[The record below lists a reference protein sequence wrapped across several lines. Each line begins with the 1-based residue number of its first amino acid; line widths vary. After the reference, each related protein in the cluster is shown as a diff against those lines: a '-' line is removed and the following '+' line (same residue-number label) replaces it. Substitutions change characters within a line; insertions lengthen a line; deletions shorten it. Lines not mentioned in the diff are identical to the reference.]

1 MKKNKFG
8 FATIEVIIAAVIV
21 VAVAGVGYYVWHS
34 KQAATT
40 AAANKTATT
49 TVSTPTGSYKSPTTK
64 TPVAPQITNA
74 ASLNTAMNALNQTS
88 ISSSN
93 VDSNQLST
101 QASAF

>member
-1 MKKNKFG
+1 MKKNKLG
-8 FATIEVIIAAVIV
+8 FATVEVIIAAVIV
-21 VAVAGVGYYVWHS
+21 LAVAGVGYYVWHS
-34 KQAATT
+34 KQVANTT
-40 AAANKTATT
+40 PVNKTATT
-49 TVSTPTGSYKSPTTK
+49 VSTPAGSYKSPTTK
-64 TPVAPQITNA
+64 TPVAPQVTNA